1 VRTIVTTFVY
11 CIKLLN
17 QVPKHDIVQTLS
29 ASYWSFLL
37 GPTPAILIARLFG
50 KKAIVNYRS
59 GQAEDHLR
67 NWPRTAVPIMKLA
80 DGIIVPSQYLVDV
93 FRKFGLHAF
102 AIANVIDNTRFKYR
116 EREPL
121 HPIFLSNRNMYPLY
135 NVACILRAFAK
146 IQQRFPEAKLILA
159 GDGPQ
164 RPALELLA
172 RELKVQNIEFRGRV
186 SPSKMH
192 ELYNEAH
199 VFLNSPNIDNMP
211 GSILESFFSGVP
223 VVSTSAGGIRCI
235 VTHGRTGLLVPR
247 NDHEAMAACAIR
259 LLESPELVTSIVR
272 NAYEQ
277 CSAYTWPAVRESW
290 LSAYVRLAGR
300 QGSHHLNPENPD
312 NPVQGFRPDL
322 QDLQDICG

>member
-1 VRTIVTTFVY
+1 
-11 CIKLLN
+11 
-17 QVPKHDIVQTLS
+17 
-29 ASYWSFLL
+29 
-37 GPTPAILIARLFG
+37 
-50 KKAIVNYRS
+50 
-59 GQAEDHLR
+59 
-67 NWPRTAVPIMKLA
+67 
-80 DGIIVPSQYLVDV
+80 
-93 FRKFGLHAF
+93 
-102 AIANVIDNTRFKYR
+102 
-116 EREPL
+116 
-121 HPIFLSNRNMYPLY
+121 
-135 NVACILRAFAK
+135 
-146 IQQRFPEAKLILA
+146 
-159 GDGPQ
+159 
-164 RPALELLA
+164 
-172 RELKVQNIEFRGRV
+172 
-186 SPSKMH
+186 MH
-192 ELYNEAH
+192 QLYNEAH